1 MLKISHVIQMKEI
14 FGENKI
20 LNSLVKMNQKSYLR
34 KNLKVKEVELTV
46 PFVQKKIDGD
56 GQVFNMLLLSTDS

>member
-14 FGENKI
+14 FGEKQI
-20 LNSLVKMNQKSYLR
+20 LNLLMKMNQKSCLR

-46 PFVQKKIDGD
+46 LFGQKKIDGD
-56 GQVFNMLLLSTDS
+56 GQVFNMLLLNINS